1 MSAFSAQKWEKLF
14 QNIDLFIQGFGT
26 TLYIVLLGLLLSL
39 VLGAIFGVISTSHN
53 KVLRGIARVY
63 VEFFQNTPLLV
74 QIFFLYNA
82 LPYVGVFIPVKT
94 IGIVGV
100 GIYHGAYMAEIVR
113 TGIEATP
120 KGQRDAADSQGFSYV
135 QTMLYIIL
143 PQALKVMLPPL
154 TNVAANL
161 IKNTSI
167 LAIIAGGDLMYQAD
181 SFASSTLAYGPAY
194 VVVGILYFIICFPL
208 ARLSGYLEKRFG
220 ATPKPKDYTAL
231 LSAYSMGKGA
241 AK

>member
-14 QNIDLFIQGFGT
+14 QNFDPFIQGFGT
-26 TLYIVLLGLLLSL
+26 TLYIVLLGLILSL
-39 VLGAIFGVISTSHN
+39 VLGVIFGILSTSHH
-53 KVLRGIARVY
+53 KVLRGISRIY

-74 QIFFLYNA
+74 QVFFLYNA
-82 LPYVGVFIPVKT
+82 LPYVGIFMPVT
-94 IGIVGV
+94 AIGIIGV
-100 GIYHGAYMAEIVR
+100 GIYHGAYMSEIVR
-113 TGIEATP
+113 TGIQAVP
-120 KGQRDAADSQGFSYV
+120 KGQEEAAASQGLSYF
-135 QTMLYIIL
+135 QTMTYIIL

-167 LAIIAGGDLMYQAD
+167 LAVIAGGDLMYQAD

-208 ARLSGYLEKRFG
+208 ARLSGFLERRFG
-220 ATPKPKDYTAL
+220 ATPKPKDYTDL
-231 LSAYSMGKGA
+231 LSSYKVGKEDA
-241 AK
+241 

>member
-1 MSAFSAQKWEKLF
+1 MNAFSAEKWDKLF
-14 QNIDLFIQGFGT
+14 HNFGPFIQGFGT
-26 TLYIVLLGLLLSL
+26 TLYIVIVGLILSL
-39 VLGAIFGVISTSHN
+39 VLGVIFGVLSTSHN

-74 QIFFLYNA
+74 QVFFMYNA
-82 LPYVGVFIPVKT
+82 FPYMGITIPVKT
-94 IGIVGV
+94 IGIIGV
-100 GIYHGAYMAEIVR
+100 GIYHGAYMSEVVR
-113 TGIEATP
+113 TGIMAVP
-120 KGQRDAADSQGFSYV
+120 KGQSEAALSQGFDYI
-135 QTMLYIIL
+135 QIMGHIIL

-154 TNVAANL
+154 TNIAANL

-194 VVVGILYFIICFPL
+194 LVVGVLYFIICFPL

-220 ATPKPKDYTAL
+220 ATPRPKDYTAL
-231 LSAYSMGKGA
+231 LSSYGIGKGEA
-241 AK
+241 